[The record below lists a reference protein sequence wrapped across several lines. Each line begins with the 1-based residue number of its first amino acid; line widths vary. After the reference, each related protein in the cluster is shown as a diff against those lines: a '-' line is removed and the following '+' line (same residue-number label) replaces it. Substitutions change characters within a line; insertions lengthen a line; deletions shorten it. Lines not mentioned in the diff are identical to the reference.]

1 MLQPSM
7 RQWARGGFVGAG
19 DQRFPGMVSGVLRD
33 LGLRS
38 GTRRSQELTPD
49 LVLVAVERGRVDRRL
64 AAARDRA
71 RGAPVVAV
79 LRSSDVELASGALAA
94 GAHAVHALD
103 TSLDYL
109 RDTVLVLLG
118 LDAARDRR
126 PASGRPRRAR
136 ATARRHHDAR
146 VSLAPT

>member
-1 MLQPSM
+1 MLLASM
-7 RQWARGGFVGAG
+7 RRRARGGFVGAG
-19 DQRFPGMVSGVLRD
+19 DQRFPGIVRGVLGG

-38 GTRRSQELTPD
+38 GAGRPREQAPD

-79 LRSSDVELASGALAA
+79 LRCSDVELASGALEA

-109 RDTVLVLLG
+109 RETVLILLG
-118 LDAARDRR
+118 LGAARDRR
-126 PASGRPRRAR
+126 RAGLGTPVPVR
-136 ATARRHHDAR
+136 TERSTRWQA
-146 VSLAPT
+146 